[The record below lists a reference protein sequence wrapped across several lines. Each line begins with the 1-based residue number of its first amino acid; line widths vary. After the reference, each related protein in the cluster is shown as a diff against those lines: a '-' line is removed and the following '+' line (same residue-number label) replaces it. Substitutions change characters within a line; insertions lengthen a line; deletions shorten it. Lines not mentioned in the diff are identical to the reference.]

1 MQYEIKDN
9 FLNPQ
14 DFQILEDVVM
24 PYGHTNR
31 SMAGEVGM
39 HNVPWFFRVGRS
51 ASESDRSKELNKK
64 YTKYKQLEL
73 LEDQLFQHVFM
84 LKVFQ
89 SSFIQ
94 GILPLLSAIDPLSFC
109 RIVANLTLPRED
121 NKRSLFHVDGDK
133 EEYPISNSMTT
144 SIFYMN
150 TTNGPTILEDGTEI
164 ECRANRLVSYPTD
177 TQHAAVL
184 CTDAEYR
191 VVINLNYFK

>member
-1 MQYEIKDN
+1 MKYEIKDN
-9 FLNPQ
+9 FLNIH

-24 PYGHTNR
+24 PYGHTDR

-39 HNVPWFFRVGRS
+39 HNVPWFFRKGRS
-51 ASESDRSKELNKK
+51 VEETNNSKELNKK
-64 YTKYKQLEL
+64 HTKYKTLEPQEDKL
-73 LEDQLFQHVFM
+73 LQHVFM

-94 GILPLLSAIDPLSFC
+94 GILPLLSAIDPLAFC
-109 RIVANLTLPRED
+109 RIVANLTFPQKE
-121 NKRSLFHVDGDK
+121 NKRSFFHVDGDK
-133 EEYPISNSMTT
+133 NEYPISDSMTT

-150 TTNGPTILEDGTEI
+150 TTNGPTILEDGTEV
-164 ECRANRLVSYPTD
+164 ECRANRLVSFPTD
-177 TQHAAVL
+177 TQHSAVL